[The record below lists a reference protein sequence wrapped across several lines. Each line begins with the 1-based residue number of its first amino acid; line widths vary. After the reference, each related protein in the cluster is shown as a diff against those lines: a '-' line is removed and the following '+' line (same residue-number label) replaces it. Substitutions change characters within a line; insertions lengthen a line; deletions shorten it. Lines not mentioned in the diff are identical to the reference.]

1 MACGSY
7 GTEWPGRTGREAAV
21 LWTSRAYYQRIAERY
36 QLLADGELAW
46 TTTFRSKAALSNA
59 KQVGKA
65 AELIAQMSFR
75 REAATLLAGFEVGEA
90 ARTRR
95 LGVTRASTHWGPDI
109 CCATSEGRRGRSH
122 SKIAASHARDRRP
135 TLHGFSAARGLPPGR
150 E

>member
-7 GTEWPGRTGREAAV
+7 GAEGPGRTGREAAV

-90 ARTRR
+90 AR
-95 LGVTRASTHWGPDI
+95 LGSV
-109 CCATSEGRRGRSH
+109 
-122 SKIAASHARDRRP
+122 
-135 TLHGFSAARGLPPGR
+135 
-150 E
+150 